1 VAGYHHSYLT
11 GFGPWGITGVG
22 VDTRSL
28 SYDELADMLG
38 IERESARHLAF
49 RRRWRRTKGNDGKA
63 RVDVPLEALPQ
74 SSPATP
80 TGGRPD
86 GSTDT
91 PAGAVTGSETVL
103 TRHIKRLEAMLT
115 YAQARLADVEADCD
129 AARGEARDAVR
140 AREAVEAQL
149 AALDAVLAVERQ
161 RAQDL
166 KADRDR
172 WATQG
177 EQLVATVDPL
187 KNTIE
192 ALKAALEAERG
203 HLSELREER
212 DRWRTAATARRSWW
226 PWRRSA

>member
-1 VAGYHHSYLT
+1 
-11 GFGPWGITGVG
+11 

-28 SYDELADMLG
+28 SYDEIADMLG

-63 RVDVPLEALPQ
+63 RVDVPLEALPH

-86 GSTDT
+86 SSTDGPTDT
-91 PAGAVTGSETVL
+91 PAGAVTGSETLL
-103 TRHIKRLEAMLT
+103 TRHIERLEAMLT
-115 YAQARLADVEADCD
+115 NAQARLADVEVDCD

-149 AALDAVLAVERQ
+149 ATLNAVLAVEQQ
-161 RAQDL
+161 RAEDL

-172 WATQG
+172 WAVQG

-192 ALKAALEAERG
+192 TLKAALDAERG
-203 HLSELREER
+203 RFSELRDER
-212 DRWRTAATARRSWW
+212 DRWRIAATARRSWW

>member
-1 VAGYHHSYLT
+1 
-11 GFGPWGITGVG
+11 
-22 VDTRSL
+22 
-28 SYDELADMLG
+28 MLG

-74 SSPATP
+74 PGPAIP
-80 TGGRPD
+80 IGGRPD
-86 GSTDT
+86 SLTDI
-91 PAGAVTGSETVL
+91 PAGALTGSETVL
-103 TRHIKRLEAMLT
+103 TRHIERLEAMLT
-115 YAQARLADVEADCD
+115 DAQARLADVEADRD
-129 AARGEARDAVR
+129 AARGEARDAIR

-149 AALDAVLAVERQ
+149 AALNAVLTVERQ
-161 RAQDL
+161 RAEDL

-172 WATQG
+172 WSAQG

-187 KNTIE
+187 KNTIT
-192 ALKAALEAERG
+192 ALKAALDDERG
-203 HLSELREER
+203 RLSELREER